1 MRYRADID
9 GLRAIAIVLV
19 VAYHVGVPG
28 FGGGFIGVD
37 VFFVISGYL
46 ITGLLWKELRGTG
59 RISWS
64 RFYARRARRL
74 LPALTVVV
82 LGTLVMGVFLMV
94 PDPEL
99 RWLSQSVIAVAAF
112 VSNVFFW
119 VKTSG
124 YFGADAE
131 ALPLLNM
138 WSLSVEEQFYI
149 IWPLLLSGA
158 AWMVRRRPAWGQRA
172 VPLGIGLI
180 GLASFAFS
188 VALVR
193 VDQAA
198 AFFWMPSRLW
208 ELAAGGLLA
217 LAATRLP
224 RWSTLQGAALAAVGL
239 AMVGFSTLTLETG
252 STFPGLAAVPV
263 VFGTVL
269 VVAAGSRAANPVSS
283 TLAVAPL
290 VGIGKLSYSWY
301 LIHWP
306 LLTFAR
312 MATLESDLTRDA
324 LIALGSLG
332 LAALSYRYVEQPAR
346 AQDWAIV
353 KGSRRSLVA
362 GALTLVA
369 LAMVG
374 ALVLR
379 DSAGFARLQMSVSE
393 AQALEEDRTSRD
405 RCPPKSNS
413 EAVDCAFDAGRNRS
427 LLLMGDSHALAAL
440 PIAQEIAAE
449 LDWTLEVLWDTGC
462 PFIVGYAS
470 PDGMRSI
477 SGDCERQ
484 NEINAEYIADNATR
498 IGGILTTA
506 RTSSYLQSDDETET
520 AAATG
525 AWSRSLGETI
535 EGATRLDIPV
545 IVMNDVPRFDHPVP
559 QCTIRLGEGCDIDR
573 EEASEYRQAA
583 YGAELAATEVSPQAR
598 AWDPFEVLCGDGV
611 CFVQDGDEVL
621 YRDRDHLS
629 DAGAS
634 FVAADLVPVAVSW
647 FTDSR

>member
-46 ITGLLWKELRGTG
+46 ITGLLWTELSGSG

-74 LPALTVVV
+74 LPALAVVV
-82 LGTLVMGVFLMV
+82 LGTLVMGVLLMV

-112 VSNVFFW
+112 VSNMFFW
-119 VKTSG
+119 AKTSG

-149 IWPLLLSGA
+149 VWPLLLSGG
-158 AWMVRRRPAWGQRA
+158 AWMVRRHSWGQRA
-172 VPLGIGLI
+172 VPIGIGLI

-208 ELAAGGLLA
+208 ELAAGGFLA

-224 RWSTLQGAALAAVGL
+224 QWSTARAAALAALGL
-239 AMVGFSTLTLETG
+239 LMVGVSTLVLETG
-252 STFPGLAAVPV
+252 SSFPGFAAVPV
-263 VFGTVL
+263 VLGTVL
-269 VVAAGSRAANPVSS
+269 VVAAGTQMTNPVSS
-283 TLAVAPL
+283 TLAVGPL

-312 MATLESDLTRDA
+312 IATLESDLARDA
-324 LIALGSLG
+324 LIALVSLG

-346 AQDWAIV
+346 TQEWAFV
-353 KGSRRSLVA
+353 KGSRRSLTA
-362 GALTLVA
+362 GALTLVV
-369 LAMVG
+369 LVMVG

-379 DSAGFARLQMSVSE
+379 DTAGFALLDMSVSE

-405 RCPPKSNS
+405 RCPPRATT
-413 EAVDCAFDAGRNRS
+413 EPVDCVFNAGRDQS

-440 PIAQEIAAE
+440 PIAQEIA
-449 LDWTLEVLWDTGC
+449 
-462 PFIVGYAS
+462 
-470 PDGMRSI
+470 
-477 SGDCERQ
+477 
-484 NEINAEYIADNATR
+484 
-498 IGGILTTA
+498 
-506 RTSSYLQSDDETET
+506 
-520 AAATG
+520 
-525 AWSRSLGETI
+525 SR
-535 EGATRLDIPV
+535 TRLDARGSVGHRLPLHRGLRL
-545 IVMNDVPRFDHPVP
+545 PGRGAAH
-559 QCTIRLGEGCDIDR
+559 LGE
-573 EEASEYRQAA
+573 
-583 YGAELAATEVSPQAR
+583 L
-598 AWDPFEVLCGDGV
+598 
-611 CFVQDGDEVL
+611 
-621 YRDRDHLS
+621 
-629 DAGAS
+629 
-634 FVAADLVPVAVSW
+634 
-647 FTDSR
+647 